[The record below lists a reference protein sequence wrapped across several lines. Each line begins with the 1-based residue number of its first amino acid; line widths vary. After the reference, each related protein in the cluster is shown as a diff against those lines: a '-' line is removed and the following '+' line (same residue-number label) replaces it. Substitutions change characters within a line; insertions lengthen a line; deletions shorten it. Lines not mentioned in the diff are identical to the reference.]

1 MSRTKDEIFDEM
13 KQYYGSMSGEKL
25 DKNSVQSRI
34 MEALA
39 TEIYAIYCYSDFI
52 FNQAFAH
59 TASGE
64 YLDKQA
70 SLRGLTRK
78 TPSKAA
84 GVLTFYINEPVD
96 YDIEIGSNVICS
108 VADKPYLQYV
118 TDNACVISAGETST
132 SVGATAISTG
142 IEFNAD
148 EGEITVMVNAPVGI
162 SRVSNAY
169 AFTGG
174 YDTEDDES
182 LRYRIINHYRYS
194 PNGVSSQ
201 FMENAVL
208 DLDFV
213 TDCFIPRTEKYG
225 EITVY
230 VSTKSGSLSDEEKTQ
245 VTDALA
251 VCELVGA
258 SVDVVNAQLEDFVID
273 VNMKIRAG
281 YTKDAITEFI
291 DKFIEEEYANC
302 RIGRAFSLKNI
313 ERRALTVD
321 GVLDVA
327 VTSDK
332 AISDTIYC
340 EYSKKLNLKEV
351 KYRSYAA

>member
-13 KQYYGSMSGEKL
+13 KQYYSSLCKEKL

-39 TEIYAIYCYSDFI
+39 TEIYAIYCYSDYI

-59 TASGE
+59 TATGE

-70 SLRGLTRK
+70 DLRGLTRK

-84 GVLTFYINEPVD
+84 GTLTFYINEPVD
-96 YDIEIGSNVICS
+96 YDIEISNNVICS
-108 VADKPYLQYV
+108 AADKPYLQYI
-118 TDNACVISAGETST
+118 TDNACVIPAGETSA
-132 SVGATAISTG
+132 SVDATAISTG
-142 IEFNAD
+142 IDFNVNA
-148 EGEITVMVNAPVGI
+148 GEITVMVNAPVGI
-162 SRVSNAY
+162 SKVSNEH

-213 TDCFIPRTEKYG
+213 TDCFIPRTDNYG

-230 VSTKSGSLSDEEKTQ
+230 VSTKTGSLSDDEKAQ

-251 VCELVGA
+251 ISELVGA
-258 SVDVVNAQLEDFVID
+258 VVDVVNAQLDDFVID
-273 VNMKIRAG
+273 VNMKIRQG
-281 YTKDAITEFI
+281 YTKDKITKHI
-291 DKFIEEEYANC
+291 DKFIEEEYANS

-327 VTSDK
+327 LTSDK
-332 AISDTIYC
+332 AISDTVYC